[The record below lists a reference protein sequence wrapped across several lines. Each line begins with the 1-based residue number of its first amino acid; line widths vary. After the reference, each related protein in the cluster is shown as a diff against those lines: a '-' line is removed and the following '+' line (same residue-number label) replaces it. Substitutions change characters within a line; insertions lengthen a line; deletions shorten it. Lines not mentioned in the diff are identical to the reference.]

1 VRIVH
6 VTPYFAPAFCYGGPP
21 RSILGLCKALQ
32 RAGVHVDVLTTAA
45 NGPTD
50 LIPSPPAGDEYEGV
64 PVRYL
69 PVAFPRRFFGARMRA
84 PLSAALEHA
93 DLCHIHGIW
102 NIPEWSATRIAR
114 ARAIPYV
121 LSPRGMAQA
130 GALRRGRWRKH
141 VAYRLFERANLAGA
155 ALLHATSQAEAAAL
169 DSLHLS
175 VPVTIIPNGVD
186 TAAAANAQPAFRR
199 RLGIPATAFVV
210 VFLGRIHPIKRLDL
224 LAGAFDML
232 RRTDPAA
239 HLVLAGPDER
249 GELEQTMRAL
259 SAHARF
265 VHAVGALRE
274 QDKWALL
281 RDASVLVQCSDS
293 ESFGLAVVEG
303 MAAGLPVVVTQT
315 CPWPEIEGRRC
326 GLWVEQSV
334 SAIAEAI
341 GQLAL
346 DRDRAAEMGARGAAF
361 VRERYSWDAI
371 GRACVA
377 EYEQILERGPRHQV
391 A

>member
-1 VRIVH
+1 VRVVH

-32 RAGVHVDVLTTAA
+32 RAGVDIDVLTTAA

-50 LIPSPPAGDEYEGV
+50 LVASARDGDHYEGV

-69 PVAFPRRFFGARMRA
+69 PVAFPRRFFGARMRE
-84 PLSAALEHA
+84 PLSAALEQA

-114 ARAIPYV
+114 SRGIPYV
-121 LSPRGMAQA
+121 LSPRGMVQD
-130 GALRRGRWRKH
+130 GALRRGRLRKR
-141 VAYRLFERANLAGA
+141 VAYRLFERTNLARA
-155 ALLHATSQAEAAAL
+155 ALLHATSQAEADAL
-169 DSLHLS
+169 ESLELPAR
-175 VPVTIIPNGVD
+175 VAVMPNGVD
-186 TAAAANAQPAFRR
+186 TAAAASAEPRFRR
-199 RLGIPATAFVV
+199 RLQIPADAFVV

-224 LAGAFDML
+224 LAGAFDVL

-249 GELEQTMRAL
+249 GQLAQTMRVL
-259 SAHARF
+259 SVHAGF
-265 VHAVGALRE
+265 VHAVGALGE

-303 MAAGLPVVVTQT
+303 MAAGLPVVVTRT
-315 CPWPEIEGRRC
+315 CPWREIETGRC

-341 GQLAL
+341 RQLAL
-346 DRDRAAEMGARGAAF
+346 DRHRAAEMGARGAML
-361 VRERYSWDAI
+361 VRERYSWEAI
-371 GRACVA
+371 GRACA
-377 EYEQILERGPRHQV
+377 AQYEQVLERCR
-391 A
+391 